1 MSPVTAVIRG
11 FGHTYVVVPLGALVL
26 LVALLVPV
34 QARDGPLA
42 HVSFGSGVW
51 AAIDAMFLGPA
62 PPAAIAVVPS
72 ARWLPPEKFGWSIA
86 TALAL
91 MVQSLLVAWLV
102 VGHRQR
108 RGADVAPGRRFS
120 DPRTDLAMITH
131 LHRRALAGEVTAAIA
146 HELNQPLEAILHNAE
161 AGELMLESGT
171 ASSAELRCILA
182 DIRRIDMRAS
192 EIISRVRRLLCAKE
206 IEKRS
211 IDINAIARE
220 AADVMTP
227 VARASGVCIE
237 LELATDIGDIAG
249 DAIQLQQ
256 VLLNL
261 LLNGIQ
267 AMGAT
272 PRAQRRV
279 GVTTALAGRQIEV
292 AVRDSGPGFPA
303 DAPSR
308 IFEPFFTTKS
318 TGMGMGLA
326 IARLIVEAHDGR
338 IAAHNNVGG
347 GATVRFALPVAA
359 AASGVSSQ

>member
-1 MSPVTAVIRG
+1 MPSSSRHA
-11 FGHTYVVVPLGALVL
+11 
-26 LVALLVPV
+26 
-34 QARDGPLA
+34 
-42 HVSFGSGVW
+42 
-51 AAIDAMFLGPA
+51 
-62 PPAAIAVVPS
+62 PAAVAAVPAAS
-72 ARWLPPEKFGWSIA
+72 WLPPERYRWSIA

-102 VGHRQR
+102 VERRQR
-108 RGADVAPGRRFS
+108 RRADVTPSQRFS
-120 DPRTDLAMITH
+120 DPRTDLAMIAH

-146 HELNQPLEAILHNAE
+146 HELTQPLEAILHNAE

-171 ASSAELRCILA
+171 ASCAEMRCILA

-192 EIISRVRRLLCAKE
+192 EIISRVRRLVCAKE

-220 AADVMTP
+220 TAAMITP
-227 VARASGVCIE
+227 VARANGVRLD
-237 LELATDIGDIAG
+237 LELATDVGDIAG

-256 VLLNL
+256 VLLNVV
-261 LLNGIQ
+261 LNGIQ

-272 PRAQRRV
+272 PRALRRV
-279 GVTTALAGRQIEV
+279 AVKTAIAGRQIEV

-303 DAPSR
+303 DALSR

-359 AASGVSSQ
+359 AASVGRLPVTFAAAALLHQSAIARSDRASYAGKCFS